1 MGCYALLI
9 FSGCCRKDRGKVR
22 FLKWLWIM
30 SSNSPAALYGSSW
43 HLLPLI
49 SHFGGFTSVNTMW
62 IGIMMMTR
70 IISDLCWALKGMI
83 ISLNIIIQ
91 FQFIPFFPTC
101 QPKRTPYPHQE
112 RLCWSGNVPMAL
124 LFFFPQCTCSDP
136 LVQLNL
142 TNASGQN
149 CCQQKRPISCKCS
162 WEFTL
167 LPTH

>member
-49 SHFGGFTSVNTMW
+49 SHFGGFTSVNTVW
-62 IGIMMMTR
+62 IGIMMMAR

-83 ISLNIIIQ
+83 ISLSIIIQ

-101 QPKRTPYPHQE
+101 QPKRTPISPSRRIVLEWEHAHGIAFLPPIMHLL
-112 RLCWSGNVPMAL
+112 RSSGPTKFN
-124 LFFFPQCTCSDP
+124 
-136 LVQLNL
+136 
-142 TNASGQN
+142 
-149 CCQQKRPISCKCS
+149 KRFRAK
-162 WEFTL
+162 L
-167 LPTH
+167 LPTKETHQL